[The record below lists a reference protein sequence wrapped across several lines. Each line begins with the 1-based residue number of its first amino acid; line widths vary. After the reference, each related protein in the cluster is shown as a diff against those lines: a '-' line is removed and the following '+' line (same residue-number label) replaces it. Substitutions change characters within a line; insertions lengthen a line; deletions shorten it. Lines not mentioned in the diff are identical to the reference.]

1 VSVAGGLVR
10 VRHGIATSF
19 PLTENPISE
28 GSRWTNGLATGL
40 DWKNVKTTTNFAFG
54 TNLWDGSHYDDST
67 AILTGTWNKN
77 QRCGAVIRTVNQNG
91 SMNQEVELRLRST
104 VTANVNSGYEVLVK
118 CTHDGTQYTDI
129 VRWNGAIGS
138 FTSLAFLNNTGFSRG
153 VFDGDNFMAEMIG
166 STINVYLQGT
176 LINTVTDT
184 TFTTGNPGMGFW
196 LNLNGQSGDVNTNAD
211 FGFSNFWAQ
220 NAT

>member
-1 VSVAGGLVR
+1 VSGTGS
-10 VRHGIATSF
+10 RHRF

-28 GSRWTNGLATGL
+28 GSRWVEWVGDRPRLEERQDDG
-40 DWKNVKTTTNFAFG
+40 NFAFG
-54 TNLWDGSHYDDST
+54 TNLYDGSHYDDST

-104 VTANVNSGYEVLVK
+104 VTANVNSGYEVVVK

-138 FTSLAFLNNTGFSRG
+138 FTSLAFLNNTGFTRG
-153 VFDGDNFMAEMIG
+153 VFDGDYFMAEMIG

-176 LINTVTDT
+176 LINTVVDT

-196 LNLNGQSGDVNTNAD
+196 LNLNGQSG
-211 FGFSNFWAQ
+211 
-220 NAT
+220 